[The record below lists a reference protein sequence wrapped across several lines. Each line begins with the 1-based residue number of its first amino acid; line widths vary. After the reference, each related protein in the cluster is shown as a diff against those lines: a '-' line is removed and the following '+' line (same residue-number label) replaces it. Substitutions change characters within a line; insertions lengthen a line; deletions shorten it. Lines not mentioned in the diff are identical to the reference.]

1 MRSLLLLS
9 TLALSALPACGN
21 HDECGGHSHDPACL
35 VCNGAE
41 DPLTPGTIHDAGNGF
56 TIELVSATPTP
67 FVDALNQAVIR
78 VSKDGTLAE
87 NVVLD
92 GTETWYPPG
101 GHGSPLRPAFA
112 AGTNPGEYVISSIS
126 FVHAGPWELR
136 FRLALDGATGE
147 YFMPVCIEDDGV
159 E

>member
-1 MRSLLLLS
+1 MRSLILLS
-9 TLALSALPACGN
+9 ALALAALPACGH

-35 VCNGAE
+35 VCTGAE
-41 DPLTPGTIHDAGNGF
+41 DPLTPGTVHDAGNGF

-67 FVDALNQAVIR
+67 FNDALNQAVIR
-78 VSKDGTLAE
+78 VSKDGLLADG
-87 NVVLD
+87 VDLT
-92 GTETWYPPG
+92 GTESWYPPG
-101 GHGSPLRPAFA
+101 GHGSPLRAAFA
-112 AGTNPGEYVISSIS
+112 AGANPGEYVISSIN

-147 YFMPVCIEDDGV
+147 YFMPVCIEDDGQ

>member
-1 MRSLLLLS
+1 MRSLVLLS
-9 TLALSALPACGN
+9 ALALAALPACGN

-35 VCNGAE
+35 VCSGSE

-78 VSKDGTLAE
+78 VNKDGAPADGVDLT
-87 NVVLD
+87 
-92 GTETWYPPG
+92 GTETWYPAG

-112 AGTNPGEYVISSIS
+112 PGANPGEYTITSIS

-136 FRLALDGATGE
+136 FRLALAGATGE
-147 YFMPVCIEDDGV
+147 YFMPVCIEDDGQ